1 VAAWQM
7 RPASRVPKV
16 PVVTDMDNETD
27 IRRAPGM
34 RVLVAF
40 EDVRR
45 LYRDV
50 FARALRE
57 LRPAHTVRS
66 ASLVEI
72 ERVLGRFDPHVVVC
86 SQPNGTDPPRQRCVG
101 AHPHRRRAGRRGAA
115 RGDLPGGGPVEDG
128 RAAPV
133 GAARGHRRNL
143 RAAAPG
149 KPIGL
154 LLKIGNSL
162 SGPLGFRPRL
172 SGDSPH

>member
-1 VAAWQM
+1 
-7 RPASRVPKV
+7 
-16 PVVTDMDNETD
+16 MDNETD

-86 SQPNGTDPPRQRCVG
+86 SQPNGTHPPGSG
-101 AHPHRRRAGRRGAA
+101 AWVHIPTDDG
-115 RGDLPGGGPVEDG
+115 LEDG
-128 RAAPV
+128 ERLAEICLEGDRWRTEGPPLSELLAV
-133 GAARGHRRNL
+133 IDETCERL
-143 RAAAPG
+143 RQG
-149 KPIGL
+149 
-154 LLKIGNSL
+154 SL
-162 SGPLGFRPRL
+162 SG
-172 SGDSPH
+172 SC

>member
-86 SQPNGTDPPRQRCVG
+86 SQPNGTHPPAAVRGCTSPPTTG
-101 AHPHRRRAGRRGAA
+101 WKTGSGSRRSAWRGT
-115 RGDLPGGGPVEDG
+115 GGGRKG
-128 RAAPV
+128 RPC
-133 GAARGHRRNL
+133 RSCSR
-143 RAAAPG
+143 
-149 KPIGL
+149 
-154 LLKIGNSL
+154 S
-162 SGPLGFRPRL
+162 
-172 SGDSPH
+172 